1 MSSGP
6 GPRFRCDTICK
17 ALSLL
22 SKSASPKVQCPRG
35 ERAFCRA
42 PGGSCRTFSRQLGFQ
57 RSWVLKC
64 LFSLIFGVNFNP
76 YSITSVVFQIHSKYI
91 LRVCKSSLCL
101 VGSQTLSSA
110 DILVASV
117 CLSYA
122 GSRDKIWVL
131 AQGSWQLEI
140 NDLFKMYQLNAS
152 LNVFSNANSEK
163 RAWKCRDVC

>member
-6 GPRFRCDTICK
+6 GPRFRCDAICK

-22 SKSASPKVQCPRG
+22 SKSASPKVQCPRA
-35 ERAFCRA
+35 ERAFCQA

-76 YSITSVVFQIHSKYI
+76 YSITS
-91 LRVCKSSLCL
+91 
-101 VGSQTLSSA
+101 LSSA

-152 LNVFSNANSEK
+152 LNVFSNANSQK